1 MASIPSSVR
10 RSSARSAP
18 ASASTPLICGRS
30 PSGTAATWSTCG
42 GCVRPLP
49 GTWGPTAASRPRADV
64 SDARLWP
71 SAQRRGCHMLVVWG
85 LRSLYAGD
93 MWADDRIHLS
103 PKGHHLVAEQ
113 ALATLESG
121 QSLPVE
127 GFGVPARPTR
137 AIREVMSEES
147 RWAKQYLAPWVGR
160 RLRGESSGDRLD

>member
-1 MASIPSSVR
+1 
-10 RSSARSAP
+10 
-18 ASASTPLICGRS
+18 
-30 PSGTAATWSTCG
+30 
-42 GCVRPLP
+42 
-49 GTWGPTAASRPRADV
+49 
-64 SDARLWP
+64 
-71 SAQRRGCHMLVVWG
+71 
-85 LRSLYAGD
+85 LYAGE

-137 AIREVMSEES
+137 AIREVMSDES

-160 RLRGESSGDRLD
+160 RLRGSFSGDPPVPMVPGPTRVRDLVERADAAEVAEAADAAGTAEDTGASDAPSHEH

>member
-1 MASIPSSVR
+1 M
-10 RSSARSAP
+10 
-18 ASASTPLICGRS
+18 
-30 PSGTAATWSTCG
+30 
-42 GCVRPLP
+42 P
-49 GTWGPTAASRPRADV
+49 GE
-64 SDARLWP
+64 
-71 SAQRRGCHMLVVWG
+71 
-85 LRSLYAGD
+85 

-160 RLRGESSGDRLD
+160 RLRGESSGDRLDPKLPELTRVRDLVERADAAEVAEAA